1 MATFTE
7 IEMAMFTKLEDYY
20 HDGIM
25 AELIDAGQLIPDF
38 VGDNAHKQAF
48 LTALSNL
55 ESDGEYRR
63 AVIAE
68 ARDLLMTAIGALPA
82 QTKIDLGIDHLFP

>member
-7 IEMAMFTKLEDYY
+7 IEMAMYAKLKEYY

-38 VGDNAHKQAF
+38 VGDDAHKQAF

-55 ESDGEYRR
+55 ESDNEFKRS
-63 AVIAE
+63 VVAE
-68 ARDLLMTAIGALPA
+68 ARNLLMAAIGALPA